1 MTSSAPVSDAAGRR
15 LRVGM
20 IGVGGVAANY
30 RAVYSSYD
38 RATLAAVFDIDAEL
52 ASRVASELG
61 AQAMASADEL
71 IAADIDAVVINTPN
85 FLHFAQTAAA
95 LRAGKAV
102 LLQKPMTVT
111 AAEALELTQIAEQTG
126 SRLGMYMNSLD
137 NRLMRD
143 FKRMVET
150 GFFGRIGAI
159 NAKLA
164 NGRGMSFKTSDG
176 ATWRGSRQAT
186 GGGSFTMLATHYINL
201 AQWLANEPFVSAT
214 AMADN
219 LMSGHIEG
227 DDIMAS
233 ILQFRSGALGI
244 IESSWCVRGEQM
256 SIHGSEGNAAYIDN
270 SVLTL
275 VGNSTFEGDV
285 VKYTT
290 PGQRIVVEGVRPPA
304 MGEWENPF
312 NQHRQFVDAILDGT
326 PLPVPALR
334 GLQDMR
340 SVEAAYQ
347 SAQTGQR
354 VAIDAVWAE

>member
-1 MTSSAPVSDAAGRR
+1 
-15 LRVGM
+15 M

-30 RAVYSSYD
+30 RAVYSEYPRS
-38 RATLAAVFDIDAEL
+38 TLAAVFDIDTEL
-52 ASRVASELG
+52 AAGVATELG
-61 AQAMASADEL
+61 AEAISSAEAL
-71 IAADIDAVVINTPN
+71 IAADLDAIVINTPN

-95 LRAGKAV
+95 LKAGKHV

-111 AAEALELTQIAEQTG
+111 AADALELTRIAEESG

-137 NRLMRD
+137 NPLMRD
-143 FKRMVET
+143 FRRMAAT

-164 NGRGMSFKTSDG
+164 NGRGMSFKTNEG

-201 AQWLANEPFVSAT
+201 AQWLIDEPFVAAT
-214 AMADN
+214 AMANN

-233 ILQFRSGALGI
+233 VLQFRSGALGI

-270 SVLTL
+270 SVLTIS
-275 VGNSTFEGDV
+275 GANTFEGEV
-285 VKYTT
+285 VRYVT
-290 PGQRIVVEGVRPPA
+290 PGQRIVVEGIKPPA
-304 MGEWENPF
+304 MGEWKNPF

-326 PLPVPALR
+326 PLPVSAMR

-340 SVEAAYQ
+340 VVEAAYQ
-347 SAQTGQR
+347 AAEQGQR
-354 VAIDAVWAE
+354 VQIDAVWPA